1 MLNLITIIEYVNSI
15 LLLTS
20 LGIIYHTYYQYKIFF
35 HATNAVMD
43 STILDQLNNLEKEVD
58 SEVIKTKSGRK
69 IKTDTKTFP
78 TINEEEVNDI
88 RDKRDRLVACISYHL
103 VTQNNI

>member
-1 MLNLITIIEYVNSI
+1 
-15 LLLTS
+15 
-20 LGIIYHTYYQYKIFF
+20 
-35 HATNAVMD
+35 MD

-78 TINEEEVNDI
+78 TINEEEGNDI
-88 RDKRDRLVACISYHL
+88 RDKRDRLVACISYYL
-103 VTQNNI
+103 VTQNNIYEKNTLNSKLIKWISITSIYCQIDTNPS